1 MRADRLDPFEHQR
14 LARLLFLAAAVFAFV
29 MAVLP
34 HPPNFPGEPSDKIQ
48 HMAAFATLAF
58 LGSIAFPRVRWLQL
72 VTGLSLFGA
81 AIELAQ
87 AIPMLHRDSEF
98 MDWVADTATSALVV
112 LVMIRWRSRFPKPE
126 KRPTD

>member
-1 MRADRLDPFEHQR
+1 MRRDHLDLFKYQR
-14 LARLLFLAAAVFAFV
+14 IAGPLFLAAAVFAFV

-34 HPPNFPGEPSDKIQ
+34 HPPEFPGEPPDKIQ

-98 MDWVADTATSALVV
+98 MDWVADTATSALVA
-112 LVMIRWRSRFPKPE
+112 LAMIWWRSRFPTSE